1 MPNRILKESF
11 LTSERIASLSDFE
24 FRLWTALIVMADD
37 YGRGLA
43 SPAIIKGRAFPYKE
57 RLPLSD
63 ITKALANLAAH
74 DCIELY
80 EVDGRSFYAFPRW
93 SAHQNVRA
101 KRSRYPAPDGSME
114 APASICMQ
122 MNARAPVIQSNPYP
136 NPIQNA
142 RARAR
147 DYQCRKYSP
156 EDFAA
161 MEENLDE

>member
-11 LTSERIASLSDFE
+11 LTSERIAGLSDFE

-63 ITKALANLAAH
+63 IQKALASLADH

-80 EVDGRSFYAFPRW
+80 EVDGRSYYDFPRW

-101 KRSRYPAPDGSME
+101 KRPRYPAPDGSMQTS
-114 APASICMQ
+114 ASTCMQ
-122 MNARAPVIQSNPYP
+122 MQAHAPVIQSNPYP

-142 RARAR
+142 RARAS
-147 DYQCRKYSP
+147 DYQRRTYSAK
-156 EDFAA
+156 DFAA
-161 MEENLDE
+161 MEVPLDD